1 MSKIYYE
8 ENDVKLYKGDCI
20 NILGDIDEKSIDMIF
35 ADPPYF
41 LSNGGITCKS
51 GKMSNVDK
59 GEWDK
64 VNSFEEKYKFNKE
77 WISKCKRVLKDNG
90 TIWISG
96 TIHNI
101 YVVGF
106 VLEELGFKIL
116 NNITWQ
122 KTNPPPNMSCRYF
135 THSTETILWARKECK
150 NNSHFYN
157 YKLMKEINDNKQMKD
172 VWTSSAILRKEKV
185 HGNHPTQKPEWLLE
199 RIILASTEENSVVLD
214 PFNGSGT
221 TGIISKKLGR
231 RYIGIEIEEDYLEI
245 TKLRLKDLDVVQM
258 SFESSLVDM
267 INRHKEKTTNGK
279 GEDINMIEVGKM
291 KPFIKWAGGKT
302 ELLPVLEEEFPQ
314 KIRDSKEIDT
324 YIEPFVGAGAVFI
337 YLSSN
342 YKFNRI
348 IINDINYKLI
358 NVYESIKNNCGEL
371 TDDLEMLKQEYL
383 GYEEDEDKK
392 EMYLRI
398 RDEFNDWKSVNKIKQ
413 AANFIFINKTCF
425 NGLYREN
432 KSGGYNVP
440 WGQHK
445 NPSIYDK
452 EQLINMSKILNAKDE
467 GGNDKVII
475 CCGEYKAL
483 EKYVD
488 EKSLVYMDPP
498 YRPITKSGFTSYNKS
513 GFNDDSQVEL
523 ANFYKKMS
531 DKGAKVMLS
540 NSDPKNYKENDEFFD
555 DLYSKFNIQRVSV
568 SRMINSKGSGRG
580 KVNEILVTN
589 Y

>member
-1 MSKIYYE
+1 MDKIYYE
-8 ENDVKLYKGDCI
+8 EDSVKLYKGDCI
-20 NILGDIDEKSIDMIF
+20 NILDDIEAKSIDMIF

-59 GEWDK
+59 GDWDK
-64 VNSFEEKYKFNKE
+64 VSTFEEKYRFNKE

-90 TIWISG
+90 TMWISG

-157 YKLMKEINDNKQMKD
+157 YKLMKYINDNKQMKD
-172 VWTSSAILRKEKV
+172 VWTSSAISRKEKV
-185 HGNHPTQKPEWLLE
+185 YGNHPTQKPEWLLE
-199 RIILASTEENSVVLD
+199 RIIQASTEEDSVVLD

-221 TGIISKKLGR
+221 TGVVSKKLGR
-231 RYIGIEIEEDYLEI
+231 KYIGIDIEEDYLKI
-245 TKLRLKDLDVVQM
+245 TKSRMHELDSVQM
-258 SFESSLVDM
+258 SFESNLNYLFD
-267 INRHKEKTTNGK
+267 INDKTTNGK
-279 GEDINMIEVGKM
+279 EEVEDMIDVGKM

-302 ELLPVLEEEFPQ
+302 ELLPVLEEELPQ
-314 KIRDSKEIDT
+314 EIRAKKELDI

-342 YKFNRI
+342 YKFKKI
-348 IINDINYKLI
+348 IINDINHKLI
-358 NVYESIKNNCGEL
+358 NVYESIKNNCHEL
-371 TDDLEMLKQEYL
+371 IDDLEQLKQEYL

-398 RDEFNDWKSVNKIKQ
+398 RDEFNDWNSVNKIKQ

-445 NPSIYDK
+445 NPSMYDK
-452 EQLINMSKILNAKDE
+452 EQIINMSKILNAKDE
-467 GGNDKVII
+467 KGNDKVII
-475 CCGEYKAL
+475 CCGEYKDL

-488 EKSLVYMDPP
+488 ENTLVYMDPP

-513 GFNDDSQVEL
+513 GFNDDAQIEL
-523 ANFYKKMS
+523 AKFYEKLS

-540 NSDPKNYKENDEFFD
+540 NSDPKNYQEDDEFFD
-555 DLYSKFNIQRVSV
+555 DLYGKFNVQRVSV
-568 SRMINSKGSGRG
+568 SRMINSKGTGRG
-580 KVNEILVTN
+580 KVKEILVTN
-589 Y
+589 YK